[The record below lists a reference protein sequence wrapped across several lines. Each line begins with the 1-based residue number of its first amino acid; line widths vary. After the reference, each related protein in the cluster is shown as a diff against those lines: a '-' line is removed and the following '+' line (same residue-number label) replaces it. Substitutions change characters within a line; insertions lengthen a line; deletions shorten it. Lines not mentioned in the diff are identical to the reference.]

1 MNRRFR
7 VVCEWTDSRDDYVLD
22 ADEIQVTAESAAQ
35 AISAAKRQW
44 RLTIVAIWPSC
55 RLEKVWIVTPTMQGS
70 LA

>member
-35 AISAAKRQW
+35 AISAAKRPW
-44 RLTIVAIWPSC
+44 SLTIGAIWPSC
-55 RLEKVWIVTPTMQGS
+55 RLEKVWIVTPTRQGS